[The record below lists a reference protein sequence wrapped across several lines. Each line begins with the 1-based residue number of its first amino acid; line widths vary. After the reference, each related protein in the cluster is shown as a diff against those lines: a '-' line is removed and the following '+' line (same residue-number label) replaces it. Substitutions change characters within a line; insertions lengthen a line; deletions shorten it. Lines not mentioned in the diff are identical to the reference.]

1 MRWMLWVG
9 VSVIGAGCG
18 PGVEAENLRRG
29 EASLRRSVA
38 AARAGQE
45 APLGLGDGPL
55 AREALVQAAVGRD
68 PMGRAQRARAAA
80 LLAGAQ
86 AEGALPP
93 PEVEAQ
99 MWNAPLARPWS
110 LNASEMLMVA
120 LRQSFPA
127 AGVRGAR
134 GRAQAAEA
142 EAAVAQSLD
151 RARTVAREVGT
162 AWAELVGSAAHHR
175 VHARHLG
182 LMESMLTV
190 AQSRYATGAAGIE
203 EVLRL
208 QAERAR
214 VLRDLTRFDGDRT
227 RAERG
232 LNALLRRDPEA
243 PLGQAPEAVVE
254 RVPLPLSELLGRALR
269 VRPEV
274 AAARHRVE
282 AARHRVEGA
291 RAEAT
296 RPMWTAGV
304 SYMQDPMMRPGYG
317 LSAGMTLPWLSA
329 GGSHRQ
335 REAAAMVE
343 AELAEAEGLTVRV
356 QSEVSDAFVRMESLV
371 RELEV
376 LRGAALPAAGRS
388 VDAAVDAYR
397 TARGSLLACL
407 DAARMILD
415 LRMEEADLVMRLSRA
430 LNDLDA
436 AVGQPLPRVA
446 VEGGP

>member
-1 MRWMLWVG
+1 MLWL
-9 VSVIGAGCG
+9 GALVLSGGCG
-18 PGVEAENLRRG
+18 AAEETGRVQR
-29 EASLRRSVA
+29 
-38 AARAGQE
+38 GQE
-45 APLGLGDGPL
+45 ALRRAMAAAEVARETPWVQGEGPL
-55 AREALVQAAVGRD
+55 ARAALVQAAVGRD
-68 PMGRAQRARAAA
+68 PMGRAQRARAAG

-86 AEGALPP
+86 AEAALPP

-99 MWNAPLARPWS
+99 MWNAPLAQPWS
-110 LNASEMLMVA
+110 LGSSEMLMVA

-151 RARTVAREVGT
+151 RARSVAQEVGT
-162 AWAELVGSAAHHR
+162 AWAELVGAAAHHA
-175 VHARHLG
+175 VHARHLA
-182 LMESMLTV
+182 LMESMLSV
-190 AQSRYATGAAGIE
+190 AEARYASGAAGLD

-214 VLRDLTRFDGDRT
+214 VLRDLTRFEGDRA
-227 RAERG
+227 RAIQS
-232 LNALLRRDPEA
+232 LNVRLRRDAEA
-243 PLGQAPEAVVE
+243 PLGEAPAAVVE
-254 RVPLPLSELLGRALR
+254 RVPLPLAELLERASR
-269 VRPEV
+269 GRPE
-274 AAARHRVE
+274 AAAATARIE

-329 GGSHRQ
+329 AGAHRR
-335 REAAAMVE
+335 REAEAMVVAEE
-343 AELAEAEGLTVRV
+343 AEADAVRV
-356 QSEVSDAFVRMESLV
+356 RVVAEVSDAYARMVSLL
-371 RELEV
+371 RELEA
-376 LRGAALPAAGRS
+376 LRGAALPAAARS
-388 VDAAVDAYR
+388 VDASVDAYR
-397 TARGSLLACL
+397 SARGSLLGCL

-415 LRMEEADLVMRLSRA
+415 LRMEEADLLMRLSRA
-430 LNDLDA
+430 LTDLDA

-446 VEGGP
+446 VEVGS